1 MLLPEAAGWERL
13 SDSGG
18 IFCIFVS
25 GWGKMKAPGNYSLIW
40 YSKSTRVSF

>member
-18 IFCIFVS
+18 IFCIFCI
-25 GWGKMKAPGNYSLIW
+25 WLGKDESPGGT
-40 YSKSTRVSF
+40 TR